1 MISYYFLFVCIYNIN
16 IAIPLPRSFIRK
28 EVKTMATELVSGA
41 FLFAFVQT
49 LFQRIATREMAD
61 FIRGVKHDNGPKLL
75 DKLKISFR
83 SVDALV
89 NHAKERKT
97 TNIHIRIG

>member
-1 MISYYFLFVCIYNIN
+1 
-16 IAIPLPRSFIRK
+16 
-28 EVKTMATELVSGA
+28 
-41 FLFAFVQT
+41 
-49 LFQRIATREMAD
+49 MAD